1 MATVTLVPSAIF
13 PLHTVLIMKPKL
25 EQRIKAEIQA
35 KNFKQWILKR
45 ILKTILWR
53 HYYSIKG
60 LEKVILKD
68 FQHNAGNLH
77 PMSHKWS
84 PHSALSI
91 VESMYKLP
99 EDLFL
104 ESGLAPSWRNFS
116 GYKMSV
122 LSPSPKMNVH
132 GREHQKIQKLYL
144 KGEKKKRHG
153 RNKSPVFN

>member
-13 PLHTVLIMKPKL
+13 PLHTVLIMKTKL

-68 FQHNAGNLH
+68 FQHNTGNLH

-91 VESMYKLP
+91 VESMYKLRRRFVFGIWTCTKLKKFFRVQDVRSVTFP
-99 EDLFL
+99 QDECTW
-104 ESGLAPSWRNFS
+104 SWTSKNP
-116 GYKMSV
+116 KVV
-122 LSPSPKMNVH
+122 L
-132 GREHQKIQKLYL
+132 
-144 KGEKKKRHG
+144 KRWQEEATW
-153 RNKSPVFN
+153 KE